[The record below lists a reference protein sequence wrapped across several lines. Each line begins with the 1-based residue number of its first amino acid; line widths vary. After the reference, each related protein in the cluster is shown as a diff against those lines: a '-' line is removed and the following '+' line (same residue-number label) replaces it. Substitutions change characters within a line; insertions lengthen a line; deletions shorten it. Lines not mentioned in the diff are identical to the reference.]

1 MSGNNNVLLDSN
13 ILIYLSKKKLTIDEV
28 FEDNY
33 SYYISIISYM
43 EILSFN
49 FTSEQEEEFIKKL
62 LSFFEII
69 DITKD
74 IADKVINLKKQRKI
88 KLPDAIIVATA
99 LHKKFTLYTNDKQL
113 HSIENLKTKFFSV
126 TQ

>member
-1 MSGNNNVLLDSN
+1 MSGNSNILLDSN
-13 ILIYLSKKKLTIDEV
+13 ILIYLSKKKLTIDQV

-33 SYYISIISYM
+33 NYYISIISYM
-43 EILSFN
+43 EILSYN

-62 LSFFEII
+62 LSLFEMI

-88 KLPDAIIVATA
+88 KLPDATIVATA
-99 LHKKFTLYTNDKQL
+99 LHKDFTLYTNDKQL

-126 TQ
+126 TT